1 MSNLNELFAKR
12 ANAWENA
19 KDFLNTH
26 TDANGLLSAEDA
38 EQYDRMEKDIQN
50 YTAQIERLQRQE
62 SMDAQMKS
70 WNASPIQSIPGT
82 GTMKADMKTGISS
95 DNYAEDYNLYLRG
108 KTLVHNVMSEGVD
121 ANGGYLV
128 PTEFEKQ
135 IVTALDDNN
144 VVRTV
149 ANVIKTSAERKI
161 PVAASHVAAQWTAEN
176 GAYTE
181 SNPTFAQKAV
191 DAYKETALAKVSIEL
206 LQDSMFNVESYLANE
221 FGRAFGILEEEAF
234 CVGTGTG
241 QPTGIFNA
249 YSSGSPVGGEINVTT
264 AAVGK
269 VSADDLITLIYALK
283 AAYRKNA
290 KFLMKD
296 STVADIRKLKDPT
309 TGAYLWQPTLQ
320 MGQPDKLLGYDLLT
334 SAYAPAVAADALPVA
349 FGDFHSYWIA
359 DRSGITIQR
368 LNELYST
375 NGQVGFIAT
384 KRCDGK
390 TILHE
395 GIQLLKVK
403 AS

>member
-1 MSNLNELFAKR
+1 MTIKELFAKR
-12 ANAWENA
+12 ANLWENA

-26 TDANGLLSAEDA
+26 QDENGLMSAEDA
-38 EQYDRMEKDIQN
+38 ATYDKMEADIQD
-50 YTAQIERLQRQE
+50 YTAQIERMERQGQI
-62 SMDAQMKS
+62 DAQMS
-70 WNASPIQSIPGT
+70 AWNGSPLIGAPGA
-82 GTMKADMKTGISS
+82 GAKRPEAKTGIASE
-95 DNYAEDYNLYLRG
+95 NYAEDYNLYLRG
-108 KTLVHNVMSEGVD
+108 KALVHNVMSEGVD
-121 ANGGYLV
+121 ANGGFLV

-135 IVTALDDNN
+135 IVTALDENN
-144 VVRTV
+144 VIRSV
-149 ANVIKTSAERKI
+149 ANVIKTAAERKI

-181 SNPTFAQKAV
+181 SNPTFAQKAI

-206 LQDSMFNVESYLANE
+206 LQDSMFSVEAYLANE

-249 YSSGSPVGGEINVTT
+249 YDDDAPVGGEINVITGT
-264 AAVGK
+264 PGAVKG
-269 VSADDLITLIYALK
+269 DDLISLVYALK
-283 AAYRKNA
+283 APYRKNA

-296 STVADIRKLKDPT
+296 SSVAEIRKLKD
-309 TGAYLWQPTLQ
+309 GNGVYMWQPSLQ
-320 MGQPDKLLGYDLLT
+320 AGQPDKLLGYDLLT
-334 SAYAPAVAADALPVA
+334 SAYAPEIAANALPVA
-349 FGDFHSYWIA
+349 FGDFHSYWIS

-368 LNELYST
+368 LNELYSA

-403 AS
+403 A

>member
-1 MSNLNELFAKR
+1 MTIKELFAKR
-12 ANAWENA
+12 ANLWEKA

-26 TDANGLLSAEDA
+26 QDENGLMSAEDA
-38 EQYDRMEKDIQN
+38 ATYDKMEADIQD
-50 YTAQIERLQRQE
+50 YTAQIERMERQAKI
-62 SMDAQMKS
+62 DAQMS
-70 WNASPIQSIPGT
+70 AWNGSPLIGAPGA
-82 GTMKADMKTGISS
+82 GTRQPEARTGIAS
-95 DNYAEDYNLYLRG
+95 DNYAEDYNCYLRG
-108 KTLVHNVMSEGVD
+108 RALVHNVMSEGVD

-128 PTEFEKQ
+128 PTEFERQ
-135 IVTALDDNN
+135 IVTALDENN
-144 VVRTV
+144 VIRSV
-149 ANVIKTSAERKI
+149 ANVIKTAAERKI

-181 SNPTFAQKAV
+181 SNPTFAQKAI

-206 LQDSMFNVESYLANE
+206 LQDSMFSVEAYLANE

-249 YSSGSPVGGEINVTT
+249 YDDDAPVGGEINVITGT
-264 AAVGK
+264 SGAVKG
-269 VSADDLITLIYALK
+269 DDLISLVYALK
-283 AAYRKNA
+283 APYRKNA

-296 STVADIRKLKDPT
+296 SSVAEIRKLKD
-309 TGAYLWQPTLQ
+309 GNGVYMWQPSLQ
-320 MGQPDKLLGYDLLT
+320 AGQPDKLLGYDLLT
-334 SAYAPAVAADALPVA
+334 SAYAPEIAANALPVA
-349 FGDFHSYWIA
+349 FGDFHSYWIS

-368 LNELYST
+368 LNELYSA
-375 NGQVGFIAT
+375 NGQIGFIAT

-403 AS
+403 A

>member
-1 MSNLNELFAKR
+1 MTIKELFAKR
-12 ANAWENA
+12 ANLWENA

-26 TDANGLLSAEDA
+26 QDENGLMSAEDA
-38 EQYDRMEKDIQN
+38 ATYDKMEADIQD
-50 YTAQIERLQRQE
+50 YTAQIERMERQGQI
-62 SMDAQMKS
+62 DAQMS
-70 WNASPIQSIPGT
+70 AWNGSPLIGAPGA
-82 GTMKADMKTGISS
+82 GTRQPEARTGIAS
-95 DNYAEDYNLYLRG
+95 DNYAEDYNCYLRG
-108 KTLVHNVMSEGVD
+108 RALVHNVMSEGVD

-128 PTEFEKQ
+128 PTEFERQ
-135 IVTALDDNN
+135 IVTALDENN
-144 VVRTV
+144 VVRSV
-149 ANVIKTSAERKI
+149 ANVIKTAAERKI

-181 SNPTFAQKAV
+181 SNSTFAQKAI

-206 LQDSMFNVESYLANE
+206 LQDSMFSVEAYLANE

-249 YSSGSPVGGEINVTT
+249 YDNNAPVGGEINVITGT
-264 AAVGK
+264 SGAVKG
-269 VSADDLITLIYALK
+269 DDLISLVYALK
-283 AAYRKNA
+283 APYRKNA

-296 STVADIRKLKDPT
+296 SSVAEIRKLKD
-309 TGAYLWQPTLQ
+309 GNGVYMWQPSLQ
-320 MGQPDKLLGYDLLT
+320 AGQPDKLLGYDLLT
-334 SAYAPAVAADALPVA
+334 SAYAPEIAANALPVA
-349 FGDFHSYWIA
+349 FGDFHSYWIS

-368 LNELYST
+368 LNELYSA

-403 AS
+403 A

>member
-1 MSNLNELFAKR
+1 MTIKELFAKR
-12 ANAWENA
+12 ANLWENA

-26 TDANGLLSAEDA
+26 QDENGLMSAEDA
-38 EQYDRMEKDIQN
+38 ATYDKMEADIQD
-50 YTAQIERLQRQE
+50 YTAQIERMERQGQI
-62 SMDAQMKS
+62 DAQMS
-70 WNASPIQSIPGT
+70 AWNGSPLIGAPGA
-82 GTMKADMKTGISS
+82 GAKRPEAKTGIASE
-95 DNYAEDYNLYLRG
+95 NYAEDYNLYLRG
-108 KTLVHNVMSEGVD
+108 KALVHNVMSEGVD
-121 ANGGYLV
+121 ANGGFLV

-135 IVTALDDNN
+135 IVTALDENN
-144 VVRTV
+144 VIRSV
-149 ANVIKTSAERKI
+149 ANVIKTAAERKI

-181 SNPTFAQKAV
+181 SNPTFAQKAI

-206 LQDSMFNVESYLANE
+206 LQDSMFSVEAYLANE

-249 YSSGSPVGGEINVTT
+249 YDDNAPVGGEINVITGT
-264 AAVGK
+264 SGAVKG
-269 VSADDLITLIYALK
+269 DDLISLIYALK
-283 AAYRKNA
+283 APYRKNA

-296 STVADIRKLKDPT
+296 SSVAEIRKLKD
-309 TGAYLWQPTLQ
+309 GNGVYMWQPSLQ
-320 MGQPDKLLGYDLLT
+320 AGQPDKLLGYDLLT
-334 SAYAPAVAADALPVA
+334 SAYAPEIAANALPVA
-349 FGDFHSYWIA
+349 FGDFHSYWIS

-368 LNELYST
+368 LNELYSA

>member
-1 MSNLNELFAKR
+1 MTIKELFAKR
-12 ANAWENA
+12 ANLWENA

-26 TDANGLLSAEDA
+26 QDENGLMSAEDA
-38 EQYDRMEKDIQN
+38 ATYDKMEADIQD
-50 YTAQIERLQRQE
+50 YTAQIERMERQGQI
-62 SMDAQMKS
+62 DAQMS
-70 WNASPIQSIPGT
+70 AWNGSPLIGAPGA
-82 GTMKADMKTGISS
+82 GTRQPEARTGIAS
-95 DNYAEDYNLYLRG
+95 DNYAEDYNCYLRG
-108 KTLVHNVMSEGVD
+108 RALVHNVMSEGVD

-128 PTEFEKQ
+128 PTEFERQ
-135 IVTALDDNN
+135 IVTALDENN
-144 VVRTV
+144 VVRSV
-149 ANVIKTSAERKI
+149 ANVIKTAAERKI

-181 SNPTFAQKAV
+181 SNPTFAQKAI

-206 LQDSMFNVESYLANE
+206 LQDSMFSVEAYLANE
-221 FGRAFGILEEEAF
+221 FGRAFGILEGEAF

-249 YSSGSPVGGEINVTT
+249 YDNNAPVGGEINVITGT
-264 AAVGK
+264 SGAVKG
-269 VSADDLITLIYALK
+269 DDLISLVYALK
-283 AAYRKNA
+283 APYRKNA

-296 STVADIRKLKDPT
+296 SSVAEIRKLKD
-309 TGAYLWQPTLQ
+309 GNGVYMWQPSLQ
-320 MGQPDKLLGYDLLT
+320 AGQPDKLLGYDLLT
-334 SAYAPAVAADALPVA
+334 SAYAPEIAANALPVA
-349 FGDFHSYWIA
+349 FGDFHSYWIS

-368 LNELYST
+368 LNELYSA

-403 AS
+403 A

>member
-1 MSNLNELFAKR
+1 MTIKELFAKR
-12 ANAWENA
+12 ANLWENA

-26 TDANGLLSAEDA
+26 QDENGLMSAEDA
-38 EQYDRMEKDIQN
+38 ATYDKMEADIQD
-50 YTAQIERLQRQE
+50 YTAQIERMERQGQI
-62 SMDAQMKS
+62 DAQMS
-70 WNASPIQSIPGT
+70 AWNGSPLIGAPGA
-82 GTMKADMKTGISS
+82 GTRQPEARTGIAS
-95 DNYAEDYNLYLRG
+95 DNYAEDYNCYLRG
-108 KTLVHNVMSEGVD
+108 RALVHNVMSEGVD

-128 PTEFEKQ
+128 PTEFERQ
-135 IVTALDDNN
+135 IVTALDENN
-144 VVRTV
+144 VVRSV
-149 ANVIKTSAERKI
+149 ANVIKTAAERKI

-181 SNPTFAQKAV
+181 SNPTFAQKAI

-206 LQDSMFNVESYLANE
+206 LQDSMFSVEAYLANE

-249 YSSGSPVGGEINVTT
+249 YDDNAPVGGEINVITGT
-264 AAVGK
+264 SGAVKG
-269 VSADDLITLIYALK
+269 DDLISLVYALK
-283 AAYRKNA
+283 APYRKNA

-296 STVADIRKLKDPT
+296 SSVAEIRKLKD
-309 TGAYLWQPTLQ
+309 GNGVYMWQPSLQ
-320 MGQPDKLLGYDLLT
+320 AGQPDKLLGYDLLT
-334 SAYAPAVAADALPVA
+334 SAYAPEIAANALPVA
-349 FGDFHSYWIA
+349 FGDFHSYWIS

-368 LNELYST
+368 LNELYSA

-403 AS
+403 A

>member
-181 SNPTFAQKAV
+181 SDPTFAQKAV

-264 AAVGK
+264 SSVGK
-269 VSADDLITLIYALK
+269 IVADDLITLIYALK

-334 SAYAPAVAADALPVA
+334 TAYAPAVAADALPVA

>member
-1 MSNLNELFAKR
+1 MTIKELFAKR
-12 ANAWENA
+12 ANLWENA

-26 TDANGLLSAEDA
+26 QDENGLMSAEDA
-38 EQYDRMEKDIQN
+38 ATYDKMEADIQD
-50 YTAQIERLQRQE
+50 YTAQIERMERQGKI
-62 SMDAQMKS
+62 DAQMS
-70 WNASPIQSIPGT
+70 AWNGSPLIGAPGA
-82 GTMKADMKTGISS
+82 GAKRPEAKTGIASE
-95 DNYAEDYNLYLRG
+95 NYAEDYNLYLRG
-108 KTLVHNVMSEGVD
+108 KALVHNVMSEGVD
-121 ANGGYLV
+121 ANGGFLV

-135 IVTALDDNN
+135 IVTALDENN
-144 VVRTV
+144 VIRSV
-149 ANVIKTSAERKI
+149 ANVIKTAAERKI

-181 SNPTFAQKAV
+181 SNPTFAQKAI

-206 LQDSMFNVESYLANE
+206 LQDSMFSVEAYLANE

-249 YSSGSPVGGEINVTT
+249 YDDDAPVGGEINVITGT
-264 AAVGK
+264 PGAVKG
-269 VSADDLITLIYALK
+269 DDLISLVYALK
-283 AAYRKNA
+283 APYRKNA

-296 STVADIRKLKDPT
+296 SSVAEIRKLKD
-309 TGAYLWQPTLQ
+309 GNGVYMWQPSLQ
-320 MGQPDKLLGYDLLT
+320 AGQPDKLLGYDLLT
-334 SAYAPAVAADALPVA
+334 SAYAPEIAANALPVA
-349 FGDFHSYWIA
+349 FGDFHSYWIS

-368 LNELYST
+368 LNELYSA

-403 AS
+403 A

>member
-1 MSNLNELFAKR
+1 MTIKELFAKR
-12 ANAWENA
+12 ANLWENA

-26 TDANGLLSAEDA
+26 QDENGLMSAEDA
-38 EQYDRMEKDIQN
+38 ATYDKMEADIQN
-50 YTAQIERLQRQE
+50 YTAQIERMERQGQI
-62 SMDAQMKS
+62 DAQMS
-70 WNASPIQSIPGT
+70 AWNGSPLIGAPGA
-82 GTMKADMKTGISS
+82 GTRQPEARTGIAS
-95 DNYAEDYNLYLRG
+95 DNYAEDYNCYLRG
-108 KTLVHNVMSEGVD
+108 RALVHNVMSEGVD

-128 PTEFEKQ
+128 PTELERQ
-135 IVTALDDNN
+135 IVTALDENN
-144 VVRTV
+144 VIRSV
-149 ANVIKTSAERKI
+149 ANVIKTAAERKI

-181 SNPTFAQKAV
+181 SNPTFAQKAI

-206 LQDSMFNVESYLANE
+206 LQDSMFSVEAYLANE

-249 YSSGSPVGGEINVTT
+249 YDDDAPVGGEINVITGT
-264 AAVGK
+264 SGAVKG
-269 VSADDLITLIYALK
+269 DDLISLIYALK
-283 AAYRKNA
+283 APYRKNA

-296 STVADIRKLKDPT
+296 SSVSEIRKLKD
-309 TGAYLWQPTLQ
+309 GNGVYMWQPSLQ
-320 MGQPDKLLGYDLLT
+320 AGQPDKLLGYDLLT
-334 SAYAPAVAADALPVA
+334 SAYAPEIAANALPVA
-349 FGDFHSYWIA
+349 FGDFHSYWIS

-368 LNELYST
+368 LNELYSA

-403 AS
+403 A

>member
-1 MSNLNELFAKR
+1 MTIKELFAKR
-12 ANAWENA
+12 ANLWENA

-26 TDANGLLSAEDA
+26 QDENGLMSAEDA
-38 EQYDRMEKDIQN
+38 ATYDKMEADIQD
-50 YTAQIERLQRQE
+50 YTAQIERMERQGQI
-62 SMDAQMKS
+62 DAQMS
-70 WNASPIQSIPGT
+70 AWNGSPLIGAPGA
-82 GTMKADMKTGISS
+82 GTRQPEARTGIAS
-95 DNYAEDYNLYLRG
+95 DNYAEDYNCYLRG
-108 KTLVHNVMSEGVD
+108 RALVHNVMSEGVD

-128 PTEFEKQ
+128 PTEFERQ
-135 IVTALDDNN
+135 IVTALDENN
-144 VVRTV
+144 VVRSV
-149 ANVIKTSAERKI
+149 ANVIKTAAERKI

-181 SNPTFAQKAV
+181 SNPTFAQKAI

-206 LQDSMFNVESYLANE
+206 LQDSMFNVEAYLANE

-249 YSSGSPVGGEINVTT
+249 YDNNAPVGGEINVITGT
-264 AAVGK
+264 SGAVKG
-269 VSADDLITLIYALK
+269 DDLISLVYALK
-283 AAYRKNA
+283 APYRKNA

-296 STVADIRKLKDPT
+296 SSVAEIRKLKD
-309 TGAYLWQPTLQ
+309 GNGVYMWQPSLQ
-320 MGQPDKLLGYDLLT
+320 AGQPDKLLGYDLLT
-334 SAYAPAVAADALPVA
+334 SAYAPEIAANALPVA
-349 FGDFHSYWIA
+349 FGDFHSYWIS

-368 LNELYST
+368 LNELYSA

-403 AS
+403 A

>member
-1 MSNLNELFAKR
+1 MTIKELFAKR
-12 ANAWENA
+12 ANLWENA

-26 TDANGLLSAEDA
+26 QDENGLMSAEDA
-38 EQYDRMEKDIQN
+38 ATYDKMEADIQN
-50 YTAQIERLQRQE
+50 YTAQIERMERQ
-62 SMDAQMKS
+62 SQIDAQMS
-70 WNASPIQSIPGT
+70 AWNGSPLIGAPGA
-82 GTMKADMKTGISS
+82 GTRQPEARTGIAS
-95 DNYAEDYNLYLRG
+95 DNYAEDYNCYLRG
-108 KTLVHNVMSEGVD
+108 RALVHNVMSEGVD
-121 ANGGYLV
+121 ANGGFLV

-135 IVTALDDNN
+135 IVTALDENN
-144 VVRTV
+144 VIRSV
-149 ANVIKTSAERKI
+149 ANVIKTAAERKI

-181 SNPTFAQKAV
+181 SNPTFAQKAI

-206 LQDSMFNVESYLANE
+206 LQDSMFSVEAYLANE

-249 YSSGSPVGGEINVTT
+249 YDDDAPVGGEINVITGT
-264 AAVGK
+264 SGAVKG
-269 VSADDLITLIYALK
+269 DDLISLIYALK
-283 AAYRKNA
+283 APYRKNA

-296 STVADIRKLKDPT
+296 SSVSEIRKLKD
-309 TGAYLWQPTLQ
+309 GNGVYMWQPSLQ
-320 MGQPDKLLGYDLLT
+320 AGQPDKLLGYDLLT
-334 SAYAPAVAADALPVA
+334 SAYAPEIAANALPVA
-349 FGDFHSYWIA
+349 FGDFHSYWIS

-368 LNELYST
+368 LNELYSA

-403 AS
+403 A

>member
-1 MSNLNELFAKR
+1 MTIKELFAKR
-12 ANAWENA
+12 ANLWENA

-26 TDANGLLSAEDA
+26 QDENGLMSAEDA
-38 EQYDRMEKDIQN
+38 ATYDKMEADIQD
-50 YTAQIERLQRQE
+50 YTAQIERMERQAKI
-62 SMDAQMKS
+62 DAQMS
-70 WNASPIQSIPGT
+70 AWNGSPLIGAPGA
-82 GTMKADMKTGISS
+82 GTRQPEARTGIAS
-95 DNYAEDYNLYLRG
+95 DNYAEDYNCYLRG
-108 KTLVHNVMSEGVD
+108 RALVHNVMSEGVD

-128 PTEFEKQ
+128 PTEFERQ

-144 VVRTV
+144 VIRSV
-149 ANVIKTSAERKI
+149 ANVIKTAAERKI

-181 SNPTFAQKAV
+181 SNPTFAQKAI

-206 LQDSMFNVESYLANE
+206 LQDSMFSVEAYLANE

-249 YSSGSPVGGEINVTT
+249 YDGNAPVGGEINVITGT
-264 AAVGK
+264 SGAVKG
-269 VSADDLITLIYALK
+269 DDLISLIYALK
-283 AAYRKNA
+283 APYRKNA

-296 STVADIRKLKDPT
+296 SSVAEIRKLKD
-309 TGAYLWQPTLQ
+309 GNGVYMWQPSLQ
-320 MGQPDKLLGYDLLT
+320 AGQPDKLLGYDLLT
-334 SAYAPAVAADALPVA
+334 SAYAPEIAANALPVA
-349 FGDFHSYWIA
+349 FGDFHSYWIS

-368 LNELYST
+368 LNELYSA

-403 AS
+403 A

>member
-1 MSNLNELFAKR
+1 MTIKELFAKR
-12 ANAWENA
+12 ANLWENA

-26 TDANGLLSAEDA
+26 QDENGLMSAEDA
-38 EQYDRMEKDIQN
+38 ATYDKMEADIQD
-50 YTAQIERLQRQE
+50 YTAQIERMERQGQI
-62 SMDAQMKS
+62 DAQMS
-70 WNASPIQSIPGT
+70 AWNGSPLIGAPGA
-82 GTMKADMKTGISS
+82 GAKRPEAKTGIASE
-95 DNYAEDYNLYLRG
+95 NYAEDYNLYLRG
-108 KTLVHNVMSEGVD
+108 KALVHNVMSEGVD
-121 ANGGYLV
+121 ANGGFLV

-135 IVTALDDNN
+135 IVTALDENN
-144 VVRTV
+144 VIRSV
-149 ANVIKTSAERKI
+149 ANVIKTAAERKI

-181 SNPTFAQKAV
+181 SNPTFAQKAI

-206 LQDSMFNVESYLANE
+206 LQDSMFSVEAYLANE

-249 YSSGSPVGGEINVTT
+249 YDDDAPVGGEINVIT
-264 AAVGK
+264 ATSGAVKG
-269 VSADDLITLIYALK
+269 DDLISLVYALK
-283 AAYRKNA
+283 APYRKNA

-296 STVADIRKLKDPT
+296 SSVAEIRKLKD
-309 TGAYLWQPTLQ
+309 GNGVYMWQPSLQ
-320 MGQPDKLLGYDLLT
+320 AGQPDKLLGYDLLT
-334 SAYAPAVAADALPVA
+334 SAYAPEIAANALPVA
-349 FGDFHSYWIA
+349 FGDFHSYWIS

-368 LNELYST
+368 LNELYSA

-403 AS
+403 A

>member
-1 MSNLNELFAKR
+1 MTIKELFAKR
-12 ANAWENA
+12 ANLWENA

-26 TDANGLLSAEDA
+26 QDENGLMSAEDA
-38 EQYDRMEKDIQN
+38 ATYDKMEADIQD
-50 YTAQIERLQRQE
+50 YTAQIERMERQGQI
-62 SMDAQMKS
+62 DAQMS
-70 WNASPIQSIPGT
+70 AWNGSPLIGAPGA
-82 GTMKADMKTGISS
+82 GAKRPEAKTGIASE
-95 DNYAEDYNLYLRG
+95 NYAEDYNLYLRG
-108 KTLVHNVMSEGVD
+108 KALVHNVMSEGVD
-121 ANGGYLV
+121 ANGGFLV

-135 IVTALDDNN
+135 IVTALDENN
-144 VVRTV
+144 VIRSV
-149 ANVIKTSAERKI
+149 ANVIKTAAERKI

-181 SNPTFAQKAV
+181 SNPTFAQKAI

-206 LQDSMFNVESYLANE
+206 LQDSMFSVEAYLANE

-249 YSSGSPVGGEINVTT
+249 YDDDAPVGGEINVITGT
-264 AAVGK
+264 SGAVKG
-269 VSADDLITLIYALK
+269 DDLISLVYALK
-283 AAYRKNA
+283 APYRKNA

-296 STVADIRKLKDPT
+296 SSVAEIRKLKD
-309 TGAYLWQPTLQ
+309 GNGVYMWQPSLQ
-320 MGQPDKLLGYDLLT
+320 AGQPDKLLGYDLLT
-334 SAYAPAVAADALPVA
+334 SAYAPEIAANALPVA
-349 FGDFHSYWIA
+349 FGDFHSYWIS

-368 LNELYST
+368 LNELYSA

-403 AS
+403 A

>member
-19 KDFLNTH
+19 KEFLNTR

-149 ANVIKTSAERKI
+149 ANIIKTSAERKI

-264 AAVGK
+264 SSVGK
-269 VSADDLITLIYALK
+269 IIADDLITLIYTLK
-283 AAYRKNA
+283 APYRKNA

-296 STVADIRKLKDPT
+296 STVSDIRKLKDPT

>member
-1 MSNLNELFAKR
+1 MTIKELFAKR
-12 ANAWENA
+12 ANLWENA

-26 TDANGLLSAEDA
+26 QDENGLMSAEDA
-38 EQYDRMEKDIQN
+38 ATYDKMEADIQD
-50 YTAQIERLQRQE
+50 YTAQIERMERQGQI
-62 SMDAQMKS
+62 DAQMS
-70 WNASPIQSIPGT
+70 AWNGSPLIGAPGA
-82 GTMKADMKTGISS
+82 GTRQPEARTGIAS
-95 DNYAEDYNLYLRG
+95 DNYAEDYNCYLRG
-108 KTLVHNVMSEGVD
+108 RVLVHNVMSEGVD

-128 PTEFEKQ
+128 PTEFERQ

-149 ANVIKTSAERKI
+149 ANVITTSAERKI

-181 SNPTFAQKAV
+181 SNPTFAQKSV

-206 LQDSMFNVESYLANE
+206 LQDSMFNVEAYLANE

-241 QPTGIFNA
+241 QPTGIFKD
-249 YSSGSPVGGEINVTT
+249 YSSNAPVGGEIKVTT
-264 AAVGK
+264 GSVGK
-269 VSADDLITLIYALK
+269 IVADDLISLIYALK
-283 AAYRKNA
+283 ASYRKNA

-320 MGQPDKLLGYDLLT
+320 MGQPDKLLGYELLT

>member
-1 MSNLNELFAKR
+1 MTIKELFAKR
-12 ANAWENA
+12 ANLWENA

-26 TDANGLLSAEDA
+26 QDENGLMSAEDA
-38 EQYDRMEKDIQN
+38 ATYDKMEADIQD
-50 YTAQIERLQRQE
+50 YTAQIERMERQAKI
-62 SMDAQMKS
+62 DAQMS
-70 WNASPIQSIPGT
+70 AWNGSPLIGAPGA
-82 GTMKADMKTGISS
+82 GTRQPEARTGIAS
-95 DNYAEDYNLYLRG
+95 DNYAEDYNCYLRG
-108 KTLVHNVMSEGVD
+108 RALIHNVMSEGVD

-128 PTEFEKQ
+128 PTEFERQ

-144 VVRTV
+144 VIRSV
-149 ANVIKTSAERKI
+149 ANVIKTAAERKI

-181 SNPTFAQKAV
+181 SNPTFAQKAI

-206 LQDSMFNVESYLANE
+206 LQDSMFSVEAYLANE

-249 YSSGSPVGGEINVTT
+249 YDDNAPVGGEINVITGT
-264 AAVGK
+264 SGAVKG
-269 VSADDLITLIYALK
+269 DDLISLIYALK
-283 AAYRKNA
+283 APYRKNA

-296 STVADIRKLKDPT
+296 SSVAEIRKLKD
-309 TGAYLWQPTLQ
+309 GNGVYMWQPSLQ
-320 MGQPDKLLGYDLLT
+320 AGQPDKLLGYDLLT
-334 SAYAPAVAADALPVA
+334 SAYAPEIAANALPVA
-349 FGDFHSYWIA
+349 FGDFHSYWIS

-368 LNELYST
+368 LNELYSA

-403 AS
+403 A

>member
-1 MSNLNELFAKR
+1 MTIKELFAKR
-12 ANAWENA
+12 ANLWENA

-26 TDANGLLSAEDA
+26 QDENGLMSAEDA
-38 EQYDRMEKDIQN
+38 ATYDKMEADIQN
-50 YTAQIERLQRQE
+50 YTAQIERMERQ
-62 SMDAQMKS
+62 SQIDAQMS
-70 WNASPIQSIPGT
+70 AWNGSPLIGAPGA
-82 GTMKADMKTGISS
+82 GTRQPEARTGIAS
-95 DNYAEDYNLYLRG
+95 DNYAEDYNCYLRG
-108 KTLVHNVMSEGVD
+108 RALVHNVMSEGVD

-128 PTEFEKQ
+128 PTEFERQ
-135 IVTALDDNN
+135 IVTALDENN
-144 VVRTV
+144 VIRSV
-149 ANVIKTSAERKI
+149 ANVIKTAAERKI

-181 SNPTFAQKAV
+181 SNPTFAQKAI

-206 LQDSMFNVESYLANE
+206 LQDSMFSVEAYLANE

-249 YSSGSPVGGEINVTT
+249 YDDDAPVGGEINVITGT
-264 AAVGK
+264 SGAVKG
-269 VSADDLITLIYALK
+269 DDLISLIYALK
-283 AAYRKNA
+283 APYRKNA

-296 STVADIRKLKDPT
+296 SSVAEIRKLKD
-309 TGAYLWQPTLQ
+309 GNGVYMWQPSLQ
-320 MGQPDKLLGYDLLT
+320 AGQPDKLLGYDLLT
-334 SAYAPAVAADALPVA
+334 SAYAPEIAANALPVA
-349 FGDFHSYWIA
+349 FGDFHSYWIS

-368 LNELYST
+368 LNELYSA

-403 AS
+403 A

>member
-1 MSNLNELFAKR
+1 MTIKELFAKR
-12 ANAWENA
+12 ANLWENA

-26 TDANGLLSAEDA
+26 QDENGLMSSEDA
-38 EQYDRMEKDIQN
+38 AIYDKMEADIQD
-50 YTAQIERLQRQE
+50 YTAQIERMERQGQI
-62 SMDAQMKS
+62 DAQMS
-70 WNASPIQSIPGT
+70 AWNGSPLIGAPGA
-82 GTMKADMKTGISS
+82 GAKRPEAKTGIAS
-95 DNYAEDYNLYLRG
+95 DNYAEDYNCYLRG
-108 KTLVHNVMSEGVD
+108 RALVHNVMSEGVD

-128 PTEFEKQ
+128 PTEFERQ
-135 IVTALDDNN
+135 IVTALDENN
-144 VVRTV
+144 VVRSV
-149 ANVIKTSAERKI
+149 ANVIKTAAERKI

-181 SNPTFAQKAV
+181 SNPTFAQKAI

-206 LQDSMFNVESYLANE
+206 LQDSMFSVEAYLANE

-249 YSSGSPVGGEINVTT
+249 YDNNAPVGGEINVITGT
-264 AAVGK
+264 SGAVKG
-269 VSADDLITLIYALK
+269 DDLISLIYALK
-283 AAYRKNA
+283 APYRKNA

-296 STVADIRKLKDPT
+296 SSVAEIRKLKD
-309 TGAYLWQPTLQ
+309 GNGVYMWQPSLQ
-320 MGQPDKLLGYDLLT
+320 AGQPDKLLGYDLLT
-334 SAYAPAVAADALPVA
+334 SAYAPEIAANALPVA
-349 FGDFHSYWIA
+349 FGDFHSYWIS

-368 LNELYST
+368 LNELYSA

-403 AS
+403 A

>member
-1 MSNLNELFAKR
+1 MTIKELFAKR
-12 ANAWENA
+12 ANLWENA

-26 TDANGLLSAEDA
+26 QDENGLMSAEDA
-38 EQYDRMEKDIQN
+38 ATYDKMEADIQD
-50 YTAQIERLQRQE
+50 YTAQIERMERQAKI
-62 SMDAQMKS
+62 DAQMS
-70 WNASPIQSIPGT
+70 AWNGSPLIGAPGA
-82 GTMKADMKTGISS
+82 GTRQPEARTGIAS
-95 DNYAEDYNLYLRG
+95 DNYAEDYNCYLRG
-108 KTLVHNVMSEGVD
+108 RALVHNVMSEGVD

-128 PTEFEKQ
+128 PTEFERQ
-135 IVTALDDNN
+135 IVTALDENN
-144 VVRTV
+144 VVRSV
-149 ANVIKTSAERKI
+149 ANVIKTAAERKI

-181 SNPTFAQKAV
+181 SNATFAQKAI

-206 LQDSMFNVESYLANE
+206 LQDSMFSVEAYLANE

-249 YSSGSPVGGEINVTT
+249 YDNNAPVGGEINVITGT
-264 AAVGK
+264 SGAVKG
-269 VSADDLITLIYALK
+269 DDLISLVYALK
-283 AAYRKNA
+283 APYRKNA

-296 STVADIRKLKDPT
+296 SSVAEIRKLKD
-309 TGAYLWQPTLQ
+309 GNGVYMWQPSLQ
-320 MGQPDKLLGYDLLT
+320 AGQPDKLLGYDLLT
-334 SAYAPAVAADALPVA
+334 SAYAPEIAANALPVA
-349 FGDFHSYWIA
+349 FGDFHSYWIS

-368 LNELYST
+368 LNELYSA

-403 AS
+403 A

>member
-108 KTLVHNVMSEGVD
+108 KALVHNVMSEGVD

-149 ANVIKTSAERKI
+149 ANVITTSAERKI

-234 CVGTGTG
+234 CVGTGSG

-264 AAVGK
+264 ASVGK
-269 VSADDLITLIYALK
+269 IIADDLISLIYSLK
-283 AAYRKNA
+283 ASYRKNA
-290 KFLMKD
+290 RFLMKD

-320 MGQPDKLLGYDLLT
+320 MGQPDKLLGYELLT

>member
-1 MSNLNELFAKR
+1 MTIKELFAKR
-12 ANAWENA
+12 ANLWENA

-26 TDANGLLSAEDA
+26 QDENGLMSAEDA
-38 EQYDRMEKDIQN
+38 ATYDKMEADIQD
-50 YTAQIERLQRQE
+50 YTAQIERMERQAKI
-62 SMDAQMKS
+62 DAQMS
-70 WNASPIQSIPGT
+70 AWNGSPLIGAPGA
-82 GTMKADMKTGISS
+82 GTRQPEARTGIAS
-95 DNYAEDYNLYLRG
+95 DNYAEDYNCYLRG
-108 KTLVHNVMSEGVD
+108 RALVHNVMSEGVD

-128 PTEFEKQ
+128 PTEFERQ
-135 IVTALDDNN
+135 IVTALDENN
-144 VVRTV
+144 VIRSV
-149 ANVIKTSAERKI
+149 ANVIKTAAERKI

-181 SNPTFAQKAV
+181 SNPTFAQKAI

-206 LQDSMFNVESYLANE
+206 LQDSMFSVEAYLANE

-249 YSSGSPVGGEINVTT
+249 YDDDAPVGGEINVITGT
-264 AAVGK
+264 SGAVKG
-269 VSADDLITLIYALK
+269 DDLISLVYALK
-283 AAYRKNA
+283 APYRKNA

-296 STVADIRKLKDPT
+296 SSVAEIRKLKD
-309 TGAYLWQPTLQ
+309 GNGVYMWQPSLQ
-320 MGQPDKLLGYDLLT
+320 AGQPDKLLGYDLLT
-334 SAYAPAVAADALPVA
+334 SAYAPEIAANALPVA
-349 FGDFHSYWIA
+349 FGDFHSYWIS

-368 LNELYST
+368 LNELYSA

-403 AS
+403 A